1 MKIVLTQDY
10 GKLGSA
16 NDVVTVKD
24 GYARNFLIPN
34 GIAAIATK
42 GNLRAVEEN
51 KKFAEKREANK
62 ANEAKNLAS
71 KIADTP
77 CTITAK
83 AKNDEEL
90 FGSVT
95 AADIANFLD
104 KEGFKINKGAVLL
117 SEPIKKLGVFPVK
130 IQLHKDVSVELK
142 VWIVKEEE
150 K

>member
-10 GKLGSA
+10 GKLGLA

-24 GYARNFLIPN
+24 GYGRNFLIPN
-34 GIAAIATK
+34 GIAALATK
-42 GNLRAVEEN
+42 GNLKAVEEN
-51 KKFAEKREANK
+51 RKFAEKREAK
-62 ANEAKNLAS
+62 KSNEAKTLAS

-95 AADIANFLD
+95 AADIAAFLE
-104 KEGFKINKGAVLL
+104 KEGFKITKNMVKL

-130 IQLHKDVSVELK
+130 IQLHREVSVELK